1 MSDIAKRGMMI
12 DRFSFFPALARF
24 AVLLLPALLLQ
35 ACSSRPPLPAID
47 GPDGTVQPD
56 HTLFTAVLQDHSHD
70 GLVDYPAIQQDDR
83 FARYL
88 AHLGQIDPHQ
98 VRREDRLAFW
108 LNVYNAFTIQR
119 VLEKYP
125 TRSLINK
132 LAYLFRRSAFH
143 VRFIELAG
151 EHFSLNDIEHGIIRP
166 AGEPRIHFALVCAAM
181 SCPPLREEA
190 YLPDKLDSQLDDQAR
205 RFLHDPTK
213 NQFDFDAQE
222 VYLSKIFQWFAE
234 DFASDRNGVL
244 VYVSRYFPAG
254 QADLLQAQPE
264 SFKIR
269 YLPYDWTLNDLNLHE
284 EINP

>member
-1 MSDIAKRGMMI
+1 MPYRSSLR
-12 DRFSFFPALARF
+12 PALAQP
-24 AVLLLPALLLQ
+24 AVLLLLILPAMLLP

-47 GPDGTVQPD
+47 GPDGTVRPD
-56 HTLFTAVLQDHSHD
+56 HSLFTDVLQDHVHD

-83 FARYL
+83 FIRYL
-88 AHLGQIDPHQ
+88 AALQQIDPHQ

-108 LNVYNAFTIQR
+108 LNVYNAFTIER

-151 EHFSLNDIEHGIIRP
+151 HHFSLNDIEHGIIRP
-166 AGEPRIHFALVCAAM
+166 AGDPRIHFALVCAAM
-181 SCPPLREEA
+181 SCPPLRNEA
-190 YLPDKLDSQLDDQAR
+190 YQTSRLDAQLDDQAP
-205 RFLHDPTK
+205 RFLHNPKK
-213 NQFDFDAQE
+213 NKFDFDARE

-234 DFASDRNGVL
+234 DFVSDRNGVL
-244 VYVSRYFPAG
+244 IYLSRYFPPD
-254 QADLLQAQPE
+254 QAALLQAQPE

-269 YLPYDWTLNDLNLHE
+269 YLPYDWTLNDIHSQE